1 VFHSF
6 TELEEVKMKCYEATL
21 FWPLHI
27 HKTYNSKFRRC
38 IDIGGYKGKYSSLY
52 ASLFKRVE
60 TFEPNQKIWPEFY
73 SNTKYY
79 TNITLYKL
87 GVSNYIG
94 SSDFFCNDVNS
105 GMCTTVP
112 KYATLSDNFKSPIKI
127 NVTTIDSM
135 NFTDV
140 DFIKIDAE
148 GADKKIILG
157 AMETINT
164 YHPTIQIEYRDTK
177 LTNQLEKNGYKLMN
191 TKKLQNLTDEVW
203 VYSQ

>member
-1 VFHSF
+1 MFWLGASIPPEIIIFIPSSTDISNSRASVF
-6 TELEEVKMKCYEATL
+6 
-21 FWPLHI
+21 
-27 HKTYNSKFRRC
+27 
-38 IDIGGYKGKYSSLY
+38 
-52 ASLFKRVE
+52 
-60 TFEPNQKIWPEFY
+60 KIY
-73 SNTKYY
+73 TKYY

-164 YHPTIQIEYRDTK
+164 YHPTIQI
-177 LTNQLEKNGYKLMN
+177 
-191 TKKLQNLTDEVW
+191 
-203 VYSQ
+203 